1 MGASTSTP
9 VTTDNAGNVNAD
21 KLSMEIVL
29 DQGVKKQIDKLS
41 EYVSM
46 FNSNDVKPLLQVIDD
61 YKLNLETSTGKKYE
75 LNNVK
80 TFVGKFHQELLDKIS
95 KDFPTMNESEKQAK
109 LSEKLKDKTL
119 PDYLKNIYDNKLG
132 ELRGEVM
139 KSPIVVKDAKMTQ
152 SIDRIFTDIT
162 GLKSK
167 YKYFEYKYIQLNLFL
182 IVFIQ
187 HTYNTMENFINTVL
201 AYTVTRDTA
210 RSDALRELIDLLLE
224 IMKQAE
230 LSIDQKDFE
239 AIEQLMSVV
248 EGSIK
253 QKQVALGEA
262 VEKAKVEALDEML
275 KLVMTHHDMFSDKVA
290 QDFEAPP
297 NDEFYKNFTI
307 RQSPVGSVRQQPSAQ
322 VSRSRNANVRPENAA
337 TVLPPDNKP
346 GSQFGGFVRDHSQFP
361 QSFYKL

>member
-9 VTTDNAGNVNAD
+9 VTTDNAD

-29 DQGVKKQIDKLS
+29 DKGVKQQIDKLS

-46 FNSNDVKPLLQVIDD
+46 FNSNDVKPLLKVIDD
-61 YKLNLETSTGKKYE
+61 YKINLETSTGKKYE

-80 TFVGKFHQELLDKIS
+80 TFVGKFHQELLDKITT
-95 KDFPTMNESEKQAK
+95 DFPTMNEQEKQLK

-119 PDYLKNIYDNKLG
+119 PDYLKNIYDNKLS

-139 KSPIVVKDAKMTQ
+139 KSPIVSNDAKMTQ

-187 HTYNTMENFINTVL
+187 HTYTTMDNFINTVL

-210 RSDALRELIDLLLE
+210 RTDSLRELINLLLE

-230 LSIDQKDFE
+230 LNIDQKDFE
-239 AIEQLMSVV
+239 SIEQLMSVV

-253 QKQVALGEA
+253 EKQVALGQA
-262 VEKAKVEALDEML
+262 VEKARVEALDEML
-275 KLVMTHHDMFSDKVA
+275 KLVMTHHDLFSEKVA
-290 QDFEAPP
+290 KDFAAPATD
-297 NDEFYKNFTI
+297 DEFYQNFTQ
-307 RQSPVGSVRQQPSAQ
+307 RQTPVGSRLGQN
-322 VSRSRNANVRPENAA
+322 SRSRSENVA
-337 TVLPPDNKP
+337 TIVPPPINQQGQE
-346 GSQFGGFVRDHSQFP
+346 GSQFGGFVRDHSRFP
-361 QSFYKL
+361 QAFYKL

>member
-9 VTTDNAGNVNAD
+9 VTNDNIANVNSD

-29 DQGVKKQIDKLS
+29 DKGVKSQIDKLS

-61 YKLNLETSTGKKYE
+61 YKINLETSTGKKYE

-80 TFVGKFHQELLDKIS
+80 TFVGKFHQELLDKIA
-95 KDFPTMNESEKQAK
+95 KDFPTMTEQEKQLK

-139 KSPIVVKDAKMTQ
+139 KSPIVAKDAKMTQ

-162 GLKSK
+162 GLKAK

-187 HTYNTMENFINTVL
+187 HTYTTMDNFINTVL
-201 AYTVTRDTA
+201 AYTVSRDTS
-210 RSDALRELIDLLLE
+210 RSDALRELINLLLE

-230 LSIDQKDFE
+230 LNIDQKDFDS
-239 AIEQLMSVV
+239 IEQLMSVV

-253 QKQVALGEA
+253 EKQVALGQA
-262 VEKAKVEALDEML
+262 VEKARVEALDEML
-275 KLVMTHHDMFSDKVA
+275 KLVMAHHDMFSDKAA
-290 QDFEAPP
+290 QDFASP
-297 NDEFYKNFTI
+297 NNDNEFFQNFTV
-307 RQSPVGSVRQQPSAQ
+307 RQTPVGSKQPQ
-322 VSRSRNANVRPENAA
+322 NVRSRPSQE
-337 TVLPPDNKP
+337 TVLPPDNNAEP
-346 GSQFGGFVRDHSQFP
+346 RGSQFGGFVRDHSQFP
-361 QSFYKL
+361 QAFYKL

>member
-1 MGASTSTP
+1 MGAFISTP
-9 VTTDNAGNVNAD
+9 VTDNTGNTD

-29 DQGVKKQIDKLS
+29 DKGVKQQIDKLS

-61 YKLNLETSTGKKYE
+61 YKINLETSTGKKYQ

-80 TFVGKFHQELLDKIS
+80 TFVGKFHQELLDKIA
-95 KDFPTMNESEKQAK
+95 KDFPTMSESEKQIK
-109 LSEKLKDKTL
+109 LGEKLKDKAL
-119 PDYLKNIYDNKLG
+119 PDYLKNIYDNKLS
-132 ELRGEVM
+132 ELRSEVM
-139 KSPIVVKDAKMTQ
+139 KSPIVIKDAKMTQ

-187 HTYNTMENFINTVL
+187 HTYNTMDKFINTVL
-201 AYTVTRDTA
+201 AYIVTRDTS
-210 RSDALRELIDLLLE
+210 RSDALRELINLLLE

-230 LSIDQKDFE
+230 LNIDQKDFE
-239 AIEQLMSVV
+239 SIEQLMSVV

-253 QKQVALGEA
+253 EKQVSLGQA
-262 VEKAKVEALDEML
+262 VEKARVEALDEML

-290 QDFEAPP
+290 QNLETPP
-297 NDEFYKNFTI
+297 INDEFYNNFT
-307 RQSPVGSVRQQPSAQ
+307 VRQPQA
-322 VSRSRNANVRPENAA
+322 SRSRSANVRTEN
-337 TVLPPDNKP
+337 TTILPPNDKRNP
-346 GSQFGGFVRDHSQFP
+346 GPQQFGGFVRDHSRFP
-361 QSFYKL
+361 QAFYEL